1 MVSDD
6 EGIHIVI
13 LGQIRIRILEF
24 ANLLGIED
32 MDMALVTAQ
41 GAILPE
47 SVNQTVT
54 IDGGCLHTDG
64 HFAEPELVQR

>member
-1 MVSDD
+1 MVGND

-13 LGQIRIRILEF
+13 LGQIRISIFEL

-32 MDMALVTAQ
+32 MDMTLLTAQ

-47 SVNQTVT
+47 SVNQAVTV
-54 IDGGCLHTDG
+54 DGGRLHTDG
-64 HFAEPELVQR
+64 HFVELEFV